1 MNGVHDN
8 SSEAK
13 LDNSLEQI
21 GLASDRSFY
30 NLPSST

>member
-1 MNGVHDN
+1 MNGVHGS